1 VKRSTRRAVAILV
14 LSTALSVPARSA
26 DAAAPSRER
35 PPALFALIIG
45 VNASGSPDRPPLRYA
60 DDDAARYLDLFRAL
74 GARSTVLAR
83 LDENTRSLHPQA
95 AAEAQPPRMR
105 ELRLAVDAL
114 ARDIAQAHSR
124 GVRSTLYVIYA
135 GHGEARDAGLFL
147 TLEDGSIGEA
157 QLLHEVVDRAA
168 ADQSHLIID
177 ACNAYLLA
185 QPRGPGG
192 GERRPLKGFV
202 EVEAASRAGR
212 AGYLLSTSSSGEAHE
227 WSGFEAGVFSHEV
240 RSGLY
245 GAADADGDGRVSY
258 PEIAA
263 FVHRANGAIANER
276 FRPQVLARP
285 PHGSDLLLD
294 LRMRSGTE
302 LQFRGEQ
309 REAHYLL
316 EDDRGVRVLDFHPTA
331 AAPVHLVRPPGQGV
345 LYLRR
350 LADGA
355 ERVVPRTD
363 GAVAMDQLPVAPPRS
378 VARGAAH
385 EAFGKLFALP
395 FDAEAVVAWQR
406 ERVQV
411 EARAEASALA
421 RATGQRHEATRRV
434 GGWTALAVGGAALVA
449 AGGFEVAA
457 FRLRSDAPK
466 GEDQR
471 AGVMRN
477 ERIDARNDV
486 ALGLSVLG
494 AAAIATGAM
503 FLLWP
508 RAAEADLQVDLAM
521 GPDGSQLGARWRF

>member
-1 VKRSTRRAVAILV
+1 MLLV
-14 LSTALSVPARSA
+14 LSTALAQASARA
-26 DAAAPSRER
+26 GEGAAPPRDR

-45 VNASGSPDRPPLRYA
+45 VNASASPGRAPLRYA

-124 GVRSTLYVIYA
+124 GVKSTLYVIYA
-135 GHGEARDAGLFL
+135 GHGEARDAGVFL

-157 QLLHEVVDRAA
+157 QLVREVVDRAA

-192 GERRPLKGFV
+192 GDRRPLKGFV
-202 EVEAASRAGR
+202 EIEAALRAGR
-212 AGYLLSTSSSGEAHE
+212 TGYLLSTSSSGEAHE

-263 FVHRANGAIANER
+263 FVHRANAAISNER

-285 PHGSDLLLD
+285 PRGSDLLID
-294 LRMRSGTE
+294 LRARRGTE
-302 LQFRGEQ
+302 LQFRGEGA
-309 REAHYLL
+309 EAHYLL
-316 EDDRGVRVLDFHPTA
+316 EDHQGVRVLDFHPTA

-355 ERVVPRTD
+355 EREVPRTD
-363 GAVAMDQLPVAPPRS
+363 GVVAMDQLPVAPARS
-378 VARGAAH
+378 AGRGAAH

-395 FDAEAVVAWQR
+395 FSAEAVVAWQR
-406 ERVQV
+406 ERAQV
-411 EARAEASALA
+411 EAAAEATAVA
-421 RATGQRHEATRRV
+421 RADRQRHEAMRRV
-434 GGWTALAVGGAALVA
+434 GGWTALVVGGAATMAA
-449 AGGFEVAA
+449 AGFELSAYK
-457 FRLRSDAPK
+457 LRHDAPK

-471 AGVMRN
+471 AGVARN

-486 ALGLSVLG
+486 ALGLSLLGG
-494 AAAIATGAM
+494 AALATGAVL
-503 FLLWP
+503 LLWP
-508 RAAEADLQVDLAM
+508 RTADGTLDIDVAV
-521 GPDGSQLGARWRF
+521 GPHGSRVGARWRF